1 MDFMKHEIEQKECF
15 KVINSVLDEFSNE
28 FLRLENF
35 MEKYIPLK
43 FQNTISEAFNFILPK
58 RDLEQYKILEAKKY
72 NDLR

>member
-1 MDFMKHEIEQKECF
+1 
-15 KVINSVLDEFSNE
+15 
-28 FLRLENF
+28 